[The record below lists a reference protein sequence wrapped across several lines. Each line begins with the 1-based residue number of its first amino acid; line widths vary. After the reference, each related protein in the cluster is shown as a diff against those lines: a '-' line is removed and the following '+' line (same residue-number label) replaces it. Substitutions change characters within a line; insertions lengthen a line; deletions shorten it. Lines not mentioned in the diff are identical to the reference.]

1 MPVLNFPFE
10 PGYRLVTGSDLNKMI
25 EAINTSFSQTAGTG
39 TIGQPNGIASLDSG
53 GKVPVAQIPALGA
66 NPSVT
71 IGLTAKN
78 GTAITYLRSDGAP
91 AIDQTIAPTW
101 TARHIFSADIQIAG
115 GITSY
120 LANATVGAGV
130 GPELALVNSATTLNA
145 NQGSATLFAVPA
157 GLSGMYRA
165 VAYAVVTTA
174 DGASSTLPSVGI
186 GWTDNDTNVPLL
198 ATTVTTTNTANA
210 AGAFGQGIQV
220 FNAKGGTNITWQTS
234 SYASGTAG
242 VMKYAVRIRLEYLG

>member
-1 MPVLNFPFE
+1 MSVLNYPFE
-10 PGYRLVTGSDLNKMI
+10 PGYRLMTGSDLNRMI
-25 EAINTSFSQTAGTG
+25 EAVNQAFNQTVSTANV
-39 TIGQPNGIASLDSG
+39 GQPNGIASLDSSG
-53 GKVPVAQIPALGA
+53 DVPLAQIPPLGA

-71 IGLTAKN
+71 IGLTAQN
-78 GTAITYLRSDGAP
+78 GTAVTYLRSDGAP
-91 AIDQTIAPTW
+91 AINQGIAPTW
-101 TARHIFSADIQIAG
+101 TARHIFNQDIQVGG

-120 LANATVGAGV
+120 LNTATVGAGV
-130 GPELALVNSATTLNA
+130 GPELALVNTATTLNA

-157 GLSGMYRA
+157 ALAGIYRA
-165 VAYAVVTTA
+165 SVYAVVTTA

-186 GWTDNDTNVPLL
+186 GWTDNDTSTPLL
-198 ATTVTTTNTANA
+198 AANVSSTNTANA
-210 AGAFGQGIQV
+210 VGAFAQGVQV

>member
-1 MPVLNFPFE
+1 MAVLNFPFE

-25 EAINTSFSQTAGTG
+25 DAVNLAFSQTAGSSS
-39 TIGQPNGIASLDSG
+39 IGQANGIASLDAG
-53 GKVPVAQIPALGA
+53 AKVPTAQIPALGA

-78 GTAITYLRSDGAP
+78 GTATTYIRSDGAP
-91 AIDQTIAPTW
+91 AIDQSIAPTW
-101 TARHIFSADIQIAG
+101 TARHIFSQDIQVAG

-120 LANATVGAGV
+120 LNNATVGAGI

-145 NQGSATLFAVPA
+145 NQGSATFFAVPA
-157 GLSGMYRA
+157 NLGGVYRA
-165 VAYAVVTTA
+165 VVYAVVTTA

-186 GWTDNDTNVPLL
+186 GWTDNDTNTPLV
-198 ATTVTTTNTANA
+198 ATSVSSTNTANA
-210 AGAFGQGIQV
+210 VGAFGQGIQV